1 MSESTRDRRSF
12 LSHAAGITVGMA
24 AAGISG
30 LAAAQ
35 PAKASAAMKAVT
47 QGAHGNKS
55 VVEIL
60 PGNAVYG
67 KSVEGFE
74 EWSYSA
80 AARANGFLFIAGSVG
95 FRTDGTIPESMQ
107 EQTELAFVRLEEI
120 LRLEGLTMADLV
132 EVVSYHVDLKA
143 NLDAFMPVKARHF
156 ARPYPAWTLIGVEA
170 LGLPELKIEIR
181 ATAAYPHR
189 ST

>member
-1 MSESTRDRRSF
+1 MR
-12 LSHAAGITVGMA
+12 
-24 AAGISG
+24 
-30 LAAAQ
+30 
-35 PAKASAAMKAVT
+35 
-47 QGAHGNKS
+47 
-55 VVEIL
+55 
-60 PGNAVYG
+60 
-67 KSVEGFE
+67 
-74 EWSYSA
+74 
-80 AARANGFLFIAGSVG
+80 
-95 FRTDGTIPESMQ
+95 

-181 ATAAYPHR
+181 ATAAYPSAR
-189 ST
+189 S